1 MSTEA
6 AKSEEAAKEELVT
19 QVPASEDE
27 EEDKLFSKVEIE
39 LRAHDQ
45 AVMKSYSEFA
55 TMTANNLG
63 IEIGNW

>member
-6 AKSEEAAKEELVT
+6 AKTETAKDNVV
-19 QVPASEDE
+19 QSQDHNQNDE
-27 EEDKLFSKVEIE
+27 EEDKLFSKLEVE